1 MLMRGIYRRS
11 GVQPFIVVWKK
22 KKDIFLGLQ
31 KNIVM
36 FLIMFSPSYPINRYY
51 RQLIPHDVM
60 TTSSLNMY

>member
-51 RQLIPHDVM
+51 IIIFSNDQQFFKY
-60 TTSSLNMY
+60 SY